1 MASWYTKDQQIE
13 DLKGIIGSLN
23 DAIDVCYNAKS
34 IDNNV
39 PDTFNESYPYATG
52 YSKSAMRQTQEDLQ
66 RVVDKI
72 GAEDE

>member
-1 MASWYTKDQQIE
+1 MANWYTNDQQIE
-13 DLKGIIGSLN
+13 DLKRIIRSLN

-34 IDNNV
+34 IDKNV

-66 RVVDKI
+66 RVIDKM
-72 GAEDE
+72 GAKDD